1 MNSQSHAL
9 GYRANG
15 FKQVFALRRAWFRV
29 HHHVGR
35 HNLSNALLDGV
46 AERVHLLEARGA
58 RHAHG
63 GIHEVAIAGSPH
75 AHAIHV
81 QDAVHARNGARDL
94 LLQSFGRGIEQRVDR
109 TAAKL
114 RADPQDH
121 GRYGQ
126 GGKRVGINQIGHV
139 PGFTGPHQTH
149 AGDDDGRAPDI
160 GRKMQRVGLQRL
172 AGEFS
177 RHMQQRPG
185 ARQVNAES
193 AEQDHDGGDA
203 RLDMHAAKEKAAKRF
218 VNNVQRCEQKQP
230 GLDERGKILEFSVA
244 IGMLFVGGPIRH
256 PHGEK
261 RDNCGDQVQT
271 GVQRLR

>member
-1 MNSQSHAL
+1 MRWATA
-9 GYRANG
+9 RMA
-15 FKQVFALRRAWFRV
+15 
-29 HHHVGR
+29 
-35 HNLSNALLDGV
+35 SNKCSPCG
-46 AERVHLLEARGA
+46 ARGSA
-58 RHAHG
+58 CTITSEG
-63 GIHEVAIAGSPH
+63 TISPTRFSM
-75 AHAIHV
+75 ASLSACTCS
-81 QDAVHARNGARDL
+81 RL
-94 LLQSFGRGIEQRVDR
+94 
-109 TAAKL
+109 
-114 RADPQDH
+114 
-121 GRYGQ
+121 
-126 GGKRVGINQIGHV
+126 
-139 PGFTGPHQTH
+139 
-149 AGDDDGRAPDI
+149 DGRAPDI

-244 IGMLFVGGPIRH
+244 IGMLFVGGPIPH

-261 RDNCGDQVQT
+261 RDKCRHPGPNRK
-271 GVQRLR
+271 QR